1 MTFENDPCVCRQSL
15 IISATR
21 RTWILYYSRILE
33 VEMGSIMVV
42 VHYACIDP
50 LTYHKYWKRNPKGQ
64 CCGCITE
71 IGMAPM
77 AFTPHTII
85 VDSYLP

>member
-1 MTFENDPCVCRQSL
+1 
-15 IISATR
+15 
-21 RTWILYYSRILE
+21 
-33 VEMGSIMVV
+33 MGSIMVV